1 MSTAETLV
9 AKPNVTRVS
18 ATPAAVELIDKL
30 MAMHGP
36 LMFHQSGG
44 CCDART
50 PLCLRAGELRL
61 GARDILLGVVE
72 DVPVYEMQ
80 STPEIC
86 YCSGVYEL
94 DLTAGLPV
102 GFSLDAGDGMRFTIR
117 EKACVADDC
126 PPDVLSTTA
135 TGVSHDR
142 C

>member
-1 MSTAETLV
+1 MTCDVLTC
-9 AKPNVTRVS
+9 PIS
-18 ATPAAVELIDKL
+18 ATPRAKAALDRLREQYGDIILHVT
-30 MAMHGP
+30 
-36 LMFHQSGG
+36 GG

-61 GARDILLGVVE
+61 GARDIFLGIVE

-86 YCSGVYEL
+86 YCSGIYEL

-117 EKACVADDC
+117 EKACVANDC
-126 PPDVLSTTA
+126 PPDVLSNIA

>member
-1 MSTAETLV
+1 MTCDV
-9 AKPNVTRVS
+9 PTRPIS
-18 ATPAAVELIDKL
+18 ATPRAKAVLERLRDQ
-30 MAMHGP
+30 HGDII
-36 LMFHQSGG
+36 LHVTGG

-61 GARDILLGVVE
+61 GARDILLGIVE

-86 YCSGVYEL
+86 YCTGIYEL
-94 DLTAGLPV
+94 DLTPGLPV

-126 PPDVLSTTA
+126 LPGALITDA
-135 TGVSHDR
+135 IGVSHDR

>member
-1 MSTAETLV
+1 MTCDV
-9 AKPNVTRVS
+9 PTRPIS
-18 ATPAAVELIDKL
+18 ATPRAKAALDRL
-30 MAMHGP
+30 RAQHGEII
-36 LMFHQSGG
+36 LHVTGG

-61 GARDILLGVVE
+61 GARDILLGIV
-72 DVPVYEMQ
+72 DGVPVYEMQ

-86 YCSGVYEL
+86 YCTGIYEL
-94 DLTAGLPV
+94 DLTKGLPV

-117 EKACVADDC
+117 EQACAADDC
-126 PPDVLSTTA
+126 PPGTLSTDP